1 MTEPT
6 APADAAAA
14 AAPDPAALVA
24 LAQAAAEAAGA
35 LLLDGLHAQRER
47 VSTKTSGTDM
57 VSEMDLA
64 AEALVVRTIRAQR
77 PGDAFLA
84 EEGTAP
90 PGPPGA
96 RVRWVVDPL
105 DGTTNYLYGFPSWSV
120 SVAAEV
126 DGQVVAGV
134 VRDPTHDE
142 TFAAVRG
149 GGATCNGRPL
159 ARGEPPRLDR
169 ALVATGFGYDA
180 GRRGRQ
186 AATLAFVLPA
196 VRDVRRAGAASV
208 DLCWVAAGRLDA
220 YYERGLQPWD
230 WAAGTLIA
238 TEAGVEVSTMA
249 DGTVVAAPPPLRA
262 ALEALVTRGEAAR
275 RA

>member
-1 MTEPT
+1 MTDLP
-6 APADAAAA
+6 D
-14 AAPDPAALVA
+14 APDSADLAALLR
-24 LAQAAAEAAGA
+24 LATEAAEAAGA
-35 LLLDGLHAQRER
+35 LLLDRLHHDRTD
-47 VSTKTSGTDM
+47 VTTKSSGTDM

-64 AEALVVRTIRAQR
+64 AEALVARTILAAR

-90 PGPPGA
+90 TGPAGA

-105 DGTTNYLYGFPSWSV
+105 DGTTNYLYGFPSWAV
-120 SVAAEV
+120 SIAAEV
-126 DGQVVAGV
+126 DGDVMVGV
-134 VRDPTHDE
+134 VRDPTHGE

-159 ARGEPPRLDR
+159 RLRPPPAPAG
-169 ALVATGFGYDA
+169 ALVATGFGYSAD
-180 GRRGRQ
+180 RRGHQ
-186 AATLAFVLPA
+186 GAALARLLPEI
-196 VRDVRRAGAASV
+196 RDLRRAGAASL

-238 TEAGVEVSTMA
+238 AESGATVSTMA
-249 DGTVVAAPPPLRA
+249 DGTVVVAAPPLHDSLVALLLRC
-262 ALEALVTRGEAAR
+262 GAAR
-275 RA
+275 